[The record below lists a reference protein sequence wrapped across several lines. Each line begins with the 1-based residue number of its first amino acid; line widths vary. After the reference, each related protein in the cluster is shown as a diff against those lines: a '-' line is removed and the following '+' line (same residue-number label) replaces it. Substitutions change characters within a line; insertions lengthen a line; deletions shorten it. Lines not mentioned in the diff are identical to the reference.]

1 MDLQPGSPAPQFSIP
16 TGNARVFSLK
26 EHLGKKILLYFYPK
40 DNTSGCTQ
48 QALDFKDHLPQ
59 FQQNNCIVLGI
70 SKDSLSSHT
79 RFSTKYELPFDLGSD
94 PDKKICHLY
103 NVLVQKTLYGRAYE
117 GIDRSTFLINEKGQ
131 IEKVWRSVKVNNHV
145 NEVLEC
151 LKSLP

>member
-16 TGNARVFSLK
+16 TDNDRVFSLK
-26 EHLGKKILLYFYPK
+26 EHLGKKIVLYFYPK

-48 QALDFKDHLPQ
+48 QALDFKEQLAK
-59 FQQNNCIVLGI
+59 FQHHNCLVLGI
-70 SKDSLSSHT
+70 SKDSLASHN

-94 PDKKICHLY
+94 PDKKACQLY

-145 NEVLEC
+145 NEVLKC